1 MDTTTTTNIQF
12 NPIDVSSLKSV
23 VNIYQN
29 KRNVPDNFETG
40 LSLFTNHFGLPLS
53 IACFENRVIGY
64 AFVILNKAGKTEINS
79 YWEKEFYSIEAEQD
93 LKFHAQNTFD
103 SMFADPETRIVKL
116 QNAMD
121 RLSNWLNSCN

>member
-1 MDTTTTTNIQF
+1 MDITTTTKIQF

-64 AFVILNKAGKTEINS
+64 AFVIRNKAGKTEINS